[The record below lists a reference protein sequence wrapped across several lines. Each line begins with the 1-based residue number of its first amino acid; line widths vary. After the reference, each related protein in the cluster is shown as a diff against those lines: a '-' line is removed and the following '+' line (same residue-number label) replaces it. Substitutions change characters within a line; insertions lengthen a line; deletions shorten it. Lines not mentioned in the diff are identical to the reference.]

1 MGSEMCIR
9 DRGMHNVLN
18 MKIELHL
25 LLWRSEFYVI
35 TPFAIDPE
43 NIIVGDPL
51 NFPERL
57 HLLSKKSTRTRLG
70 FAQITTRI
78 LLYAQVERMHK
89 SLIGEEPNLSTYP

>member
-1 MGSEMCIR
+1 
-9 DRGMHNVLN
+9 MHNVLN

-57 HLLSKKSTRTRLG
+57 HLLSKKRTLDKIGICRDHKPH
-70 FAQITTRI
+70 FALCSGRED
-78 LLYAQVERMHK
+78 A
-89 SLIGEEPNLSTYP
+89 